1 MNTQRNKIPKATQP
15 VTAEHISLLA
25 KRTDGKVMSMLLI
38 VASMSVLDGAHRRAA
53 VQALLQSYLK
63 GE

>member
-25 KRTDGKVMSMLLI
+25 KRTDGKVMSMFLI